1 MVRTHTG
8 CKTDQAIKADITVS
22 GERILLIED
31 AAELRHFLADDVLR
45 PAGYDVLT
53 AVDGDEGYTLARDLR
68 PELIIVDYQLP
79 GRDGLTL
86 LRDLRQEGFDAT
98 AILVTAEGSE
108 ALAVEALRLGVKD
121 YLIKPFAPDD
131 LLMAIGRVM
140 SQYWTRQITEH
151 VPAQLLQSNLK
162 LEQRLRD
169 LDTLVTIGKRVT
181 GQLDLQDVLTEVTS
195 AAVQLAGA
203 EEGAL
208 FLVDHATGELYLY
221 ATSEEHDAHV
231 PARLPVAD
239 SLAGQVVQTREPL
252 VITGAD
258 LQAIKTHYFFRDLVY
273 VPLILK
279 RNVIGVLGV
288 LNREASAGFSPHTVP
303 LLSVLSDF
311 AAIAIENA
319 RLYATTE
326 QERDTLNTI
335 LRDTEDPIIV
345 ADEDNNVL
353 FCNPAARRTFSI
365 NNHICQ
371 GQPITEAIGNP
382 QIAELFEREVRSGRT
397 RRSEITLDDGA
408 RTLNAQLTIV
418 EGVGRVVVMQDISHL
433 KELDRVKSEFVT
445 TVSHDLR
452 SPLTAILGYV
462 EMVQR
467 SGPLN
472 DAQQTFL
479 ERIIF
484 SVRSITNLITDL
496 LELGKIEAGFD
507 EDREAV
513 YLCKIV
519 QHAIESTRH
528 RWEAK
533 QQQLVVELGTHIPP
547 MLGNPLRLRQM
558 VTNLVEN
565 AVKYTPE
572 QGKVEVALDTDGEIL
587 ILRVTDTG
595 IGIPA
600 KDQPYIFDK
609 FYRADQA
616 IDHFEGTGLGLSIV
630 KSIVESHGGRIWVNS
645 KEGRGSTFTV
655 MLPSYDPDAPRA

>member
-1 MVRTHTG
+1 M
-8 CKTDQAIKADITVS
+8 S
-22 GERILLIED
+22 GEQILLIED

-68 PELIIVDYQLP
+68 PELVIVDYQLP

-86 LRDLRQEGFDAT
+86 LRDLRQDGFDAT

-131 LLMAIGRVM
+131 LLMAIERVM

-181 GQLDLQDVLTEVTS
+181 GQLDLQEVLTEVTS

-208 FLVDHATGELYLY
+208 FLIDHTTGELYLY
-221 ATSEEHDAHV
+221 ATSEENDAHV
-231 PARLPVAD
+231 PERLPVAD

-279 RNVIGVLGV
+279 REVIGVLGV
-288 LNREASAGFSPHTVP
+288 LNRETSAGFSPHTVP

-365 NNHICQ
+365 NDHTSQ
-371 GQPITEAIGNP
+371 GQPITEAIDNP
-382 QIAELFEREVRSGRT
+382 QIAELFQREARSGRT
-397 RRSEITLDDGA
+397 RRSEIALDDGA
-408 RTLNAQLTIV
+408 RTFNAQLTIV
-418 EGVGRVVVMQDISHL
+418 KGVGRVVVMQDISHL

-467 SGPLN
+467 SGTLTE
-472 DAQQTFL
+472 AQQTFL
-479 ERIIF
+479 ERIVF
-484 SVRSITNLITDL
+484 SVRSITSLITDL

-513 YLCKIV
+513 YLRKIV

-528 RWEAK
+528 QWETK

-547 MLGNPLRLRQM
+547 VLGNPLRLRQM

-609 FYRADQA
+609 FYRADEA

-630 KSIVESHGGRIWVNS
+630 KSIVESHGGRIWVTS
-645 KEGRGSTFTV
+645 KEGHGSTFTV
-655 MLPSYDPDAPRA
+655 MLPGYDPDAPRT